1 MRIGHGFD
9 VHAFGGYK
17 PLIIGGVIIPYTYGL
32 IAHSDG
38 DVVVHTVI
46 DALIGASA
54 LGDIGSIFPNTK
66 KEYKNVDSRIL
77 LRTIWKMISKK
88 GYVVSNID
96 ITVIA
101 QAPKMSI
108 YRNIMRKNVAM
119 DILCSIENV
128 SVKYTTTEK
137 LGFIGRKEGV
147 ACESVVMLKKRFD

>member
-54 LGDIGSIFPNTK
+54 LGDIGSIFPSTK